1 MKTIQSYKQLTKI
14 EGFNKKSKNF
24 LKSFLINNILSK
36 NFNEDREF
44 IIYPFWHHVFDDEIK
59 NFKNQINFM
68 KNYGDFISYEDSIK
82 ILNEG
87 LKPKEKYF
95 CLSFDDGFKN
105 IYHNVIDIF
114 LKDKIPCM
122 FFIPTSFID
131 NLRNDS
137 GEIFFNKKNIEIE
150 FLSWKNCKQ
159 IVSEGI
165 FDIGSHSINH
175 SLISKLSID
184 QCIYEV
190 KESKNIIENK
200 LKIKC
205 NHFAPPVGDY
215 SINRDL
221 NIIKDSKYRS
231 LSTTIR
237 GKMSKKNFDL
247 FSLKRQHLLANWN
260 TNYLKYFFSK

>member
-1 MKTIQSYKQLTKI
+1 MKIINTYKQLTEI
-14 EGFNKKSKNF
+14 ENLHKKFKNI

-36 NFNEDREF
+36 KFNEEKEY
-44 IIYPFWHHVFDDEIK
+44 IIYPFWHHVFDDEVK
-59 NFKNQINFM
+59 NFKSQINFM
-68 KNYGDFISYEDSIK
+68 KNYGDFISYDDSIK
-82 ILNEG
+82 ILNQG

-105 IYHNVIDIF
+105 IYENVIDIF

-131 NLRNDS
+131 NSRNDS
-137 GEIFFNKKNIEIE
+137 GEIFFNTKNIEIE
-150 FLSWKNCKQ
+150 FLSWKNCEQ
-159 IVSEGI
+159 IASESI

-175 SLISKLSID
+175 SLISKLSTD
-184 QCIYEV
+184 ECIIEV
-190 KESKNIIENK
+190 RESKNIIENK
-200 LKIKC
+200 LKKIC

-221 NIIKDSKYRS
+221 KIIKDSKYKS

-237 GKMSKKNFDL
+237 GKMNHQNCDV